1 MAPCVG
7 YYKQSERRPNSRDG
21 FGQYVDRSR
30 VIISVELTA
39 AMNESV
45 LGLIRVVMINL
56 KSR

>member
-7 YYKQSERRPNSRDG
+7 YYKQSERRANSRDG